1 MKNPAVEHAK
11 CGGEKRKKKK
21 NEDRLEIRPEESLT
35 HKGSNPLIPDD
46 IQELQLKQHAL
57 PGHH

>member
-1 MKNPAVEHAK
+1 MRNVEERR
-11 CGGEKRKKKK
+11 GEKKK

>member
-1 MKNPAVEHAK
+1 MKNSAVEHAK
-11 CGGEKRKKKK
+11 WEERREEEELGEG
-21 NEDRLEIRPEESLT
+21 RLEIPPEESLT

>member
-1 MKNPAVEHAK
+1 MRNVEERR
-11 CGGEKRKKKK
+11 GEKKK
-21 NEDRLEIRPEESLT
+21 NEGRLEIPPEESLT

>member
-1 MKNPAVEHAK
+1 MRN
-11 CGGEKRKKKK
+11 GEERR
-21 NEDRLEIRPEESLT
+21 EVRGLEIPPEESLT

>member
-1 MKNPAVEHAK
+1 MKNSAVEHAK
-11 CGGEKRKKKK
+11 WGGE
-21 NEDRLEIRPEESLT
+21 IPPEESLT